1 MGSVGG
7 VSKAAYGVVL
17 WGRVGTFVAT
27 AAIVGTA
34 TFGIWRSGPGGWIF
48 YFSSILPHVGNINLV
63 LTLTCSSLAANGSIG
78 GPCPCVPLS

>member
-48 YFSSILPHVGNINLV
+48 YFSSILPHVGNINSV
-63 LTLTCSSLAANGSIG
+63 LTCSSLATNGSVR
-78 GPCPCVPLS
+78 GPCSCVFLS